1 MNTIEDDKKYET
13 WTIEVKHHITDS
25 DSFEEEICGGLDF
38 LNVIYECE
46 YKDNDTLVVTVMVQ
60 NENEAYRT
68 SERLERY
75 LNAWWDADA
84 IILGVDRV
92 KTKK

>member
-13 WTIEVKHHITDS
+13 WTIEVKHYITDS

-46 YKDNDTLVVTVMVQ
+46 YKDNDTIVVTVMVQ

-75 LNAWWDADA
+75 LNAWWSADA

-92 KTKK
+92 KDKK